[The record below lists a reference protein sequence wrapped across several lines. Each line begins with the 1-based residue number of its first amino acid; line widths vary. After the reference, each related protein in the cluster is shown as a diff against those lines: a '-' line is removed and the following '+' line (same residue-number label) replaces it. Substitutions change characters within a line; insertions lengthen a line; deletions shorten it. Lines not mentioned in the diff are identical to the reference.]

1 MDSYEATRLVFSR
14 IQSLDPD
21 NASKI
26 MGYILL
32 QDQGDKEMTRLALA
46 PDPLLR
52 TLILKAKSH
61 LSLSLSATSSSSTST
76 TPSSPSSAALNLNP
90 NPISRRPIAHHHS
103 LSIPSPRTTPSY
115 ANVVNGVTHN
125 TTPNVPSD
133 PVDDYLLQ
141 DHLSFLNDP
150 KSDDLYDPR
159 LEFVPNG
166 DSGLSHRRS
175 YSIPGMRLGTNAAS
189 EEPGLSGFGW
199 RPCLYFAR
207 GFCKNGASC
216 RFLHG
221 DSGDC
226 TDASAAV
233 NVGSPV
239 KFGEL
244 EQFGPEL
251 AARSKAVVAQQ
262 QRLKLLAGAS
272 ASSLP
277 YNSCVDLF
285 LQQQNDTQRSI
296 APELMLRD
304 EVHKFGRIQSERID
318 FSGLGLGGASSPG
331 SRQIY
336 LTFPADSTFREE
348 DVSNYFSNYGPVQ
361 DVRIPYQQKR
371 MFGFVTFVYPETVK
385 LILAK
390 GNPHFVCDSRVLVKP
405 YKEKGKIADRKQQFM
420 DRGEYSACL
429 SPTGFDS
436 RDPFDL
442 PFGSRMGYN
451 AQEMLL
457 RRKLEEQADL
467 HQAIELQ
474 GRRLM
479 NLQLLDLK
487 NRYRQYPHNL
497 STSSPISS
505 PVLPRSPN
513 VQSLNLPPNAINR
526 EVARAASVDGS
537 VLMKTESAESESSVF
552 QGVDGAWV
560 EKDCTGKRK
569 EENSVPKEYDYH
581 ESLEHILPD
590 NLFASP
596 KKSRSENLT
605 AFSTSLADDENDD
618 RITSLITSSAPT
630 NEPLLTTSSALNIAA
645 LKSCLFHVPSFSSGH
660 GAVGM

>member
-1 MDSYEATRLVFSR
+1 
-14 IQSLDPD
+14 
-21 NASKI
+21 
-26 MGYILL
+26 
-32 QDQGDKEMTRLALA
+32 
-46 PDPLLR
+46 
-52 TLILKAKSH
+52 
-61 LSLSLSATSSSSTST
+61 
-76 TPSSPSSAALNLNP
+76 
-90 NPISRRPIAHHHS
+90 
-103 LSIPSPRTTPSY
+103 
-115 ANVVNGVTHN
+115 
-125 TTPNVPSD
+125 
-133 PVDDYLLQ
+133 
-141 DHLSFLNDP
+141 
-150 KSDDLYDPR
+150 
-159 LEFVPNG
+159 
-166 DSGLSHRRS
+166 
-175 YSIPGMRLGTNAAS
+175 MRLGSDAAS

-207 GFCKNGASC
+207 GFCKNGTSC

-251 AARSKAVVAQQ
+251 AARSKAAVAQQ
-262 QRLKLLAGAS
+262 QRLKLLATAS

-285 LQQQNDTQRSI
+285 LQQQNDTQRST
-296 APELMLRD
+296 APELMLRE
-304 EVHKFGRIQSERID
+304 EVHKFG
-318 FSGLGLGGASSPG
+318 FLGLGLGGASSPG

-348 DVSNYFSNYGPVQ
+348 DVSHYFSNYGPVQ

-405 YKEKGKIADRKQQFM
+405 YKEKGKIADRKQQQFM
-420 DRGEYSACL
+420 DRSEYSACL
-429 SPTGFDS
+429 SPTGFES

-442 PFGSRMGYN
+442 PFGSRLGYN

-474 GRRLM
+474 GRRLV
-479 NLQLLDLK
+479 NLHLLDLK

-505 PVLPRSPN
+505 PVFPHPPN
-513 VQSLNLPPNAINR
+513 AQSHNLPPNAINQ
-526 EVARAASVDGS
+526 EVARAAFVDGS
-537 VLMKTESAESESSVF
+537 ARMNSESAESENPVLH
-552 QGVDGAWV
+552 GVDGAWV
-560 EKDCTGKRK
+560 EKDCTSKR
-569 EENSVPKEYDYH
+569 EEESSVPGEYDH
-581 ESLEHILPD
+581 HASLEHILPD

-605 AFSTSLADDENDD
+605 AFNTSLADDERDD
-618 RITSLITSSAPT
+618 SIASLITSSASAPAS
-630 NEPLLTTSSALNIAA
+630 EPLVTTSSALNIAA

-660 GAVGM
+660 GAIGM

>member
-1 MDSYEATRLVFSR
+1 
-14 IQSLDPD
+14 
-21 NASKI
+21 
-26 MGYILL
+26 
-32 QDQGDKEMTRLALA
+32 
-46 PDPLLR
+46 
-52 TLILKAKSH
+52 
-61 LSLSLSATSSSSTST
+61 
-76 TPSSPSSAALNLNP
+76 
-90 NPISRRPIAHHHS
+90 
-103 LSIPSPRTTPSY
+103 
-115 ANVVNGVTHN
+115 
-125 TTPNVPSD
+125 
-133 PVDDYLLQ
+133 
-141 DHLSFLNDP
+141 
-150 KSDDLYDPR
+150 
-159 LEFVPNG
+159 
-166 DSGLSHRRS
+166 
-175 YSIPGMRLGTNAAS
+175 MRLGTNAAS

-244 EQFGPEL
+244 ELFGPEL

-526 EVARAASVDGS
+526 EVARAASVDDS
-537 VLMKTESAESESSVF
+537 ALMKTESAESESSVF

-605 AFSTSLADDENDD
+605 AFSTSIADDENDD
-618 RITSLITSSAPT
+618 RITSLITSSGPT

>member
-21 NASKI
+21 SASKI

-32 QDQGDKEMTRLALA
+32 QDQGDKEMARLALA

-52 TLILKAKSH
+52 ALILKAKSH
-61 LSLSLSATSSSSTST
+61 LSLSLSGTSSSTST

-90 NPISRRPIAHHHS
+90 ISRRPITHHHS
-103 LSIPSPRTTPSY
+103 LSIPSARSTPSY

-125 TTPNVPSD
+125 TTPNIPSD
-133 PVDDYLLQ
+133 PVDDYQLQ

-159 LEFVPNG
+159 LEFAPNG

-175 YSIPGMRLGTNAAS
+175 YSIPGMRLGSYGAG

-207 GFCKNGASC
+207 GFCKNGTSC

-239 KFGEL
+239 KFSEL

-251 AARSKAVVAQQ
+251 AARSKAAVVAQQ

-285 LQQQNDTQRSI
+285 LQQQSDAQRSN
-296 APELMLRD
+296 APEFMLRE
-304 EVHKFGRIQSERID
+304 EVHKFGYIQSERSD

-371 MFGFVTFVYPETVK
+371 MFGFVTFVYAETVK

-405 YKEKGKIADRKQQFM
+405 YKEKGKIADRKQQQFM
-420 DRGEYSACL
+420 ERGEYSACL
-429 SPTGFDS
+429 SPTGFES
-436 RDPFDL
+436 REPFDL
-442 PFGSRMGYN
+442 PFGSRMSYN

-474 GRRLM
+474 GRRLV

-497 STSSPISS
+497 STNSPISS

-513 VQSLNLPPNAINR
+513 VQSLNLPPNAINQ
-526 EVARAASVDGS
+526 EVARAAFVDGS
-537 VLMKTESAESESSVF
+537 VPMNSESAESENPVMH
-552 QGVDGAWV
+552 GVDGAWV

-569 EENSVPKEYDYH
+569 EESSVPGEYDHH

-596 KKSRSENLT
+596 KKSRSDNLT
-605 AFSTSLADDENDD
+605 AFNTSLADDDAQYCCSKIMFVSRAQFLFWAWSNWNVVDHVLAWTAIE
-618 RITSLITSSAPT
+618 IFPYLGMFQK
-630 NEPLLTTSSALNIAA
+630 NEQ
-645 LKSCLFHVPSFSSGH
+645 
-660 GAVGM
+660 

>member
-1 MDSYEATRLVFSR
+1 MDSYEATRRVFSR

-21 NASKI
+21 NAYKI

-61 LSLSLSATSSSSTST
+61 LSLSLSGTSSSTST
-76 TPSSPSSAALNLNP
+76 TPSSPSSATLNL
-90 NPISRRPIAHHHS
+90 NPISRRPIAHPHS
-103 LSIPSPRTTPSY
+103 LSIPSPRATPSY

-133 PVDDYLLQ
+133 PVDDYQLQ

-150 KSDDLYDPR
+150 KGDDLYDPR

-166 DSGLSHRRS
+166 DSGLSLRRS
-175 YSIPGMRLGTNAAS
+175 YSIPGMRLGSSAAS

-207 GFCKNGASC
+207 GFCKNGTSC

-244 EQFGPEL
+244 EQFGSEL
-251 AARSKAVVAQQ
+251 AARSKAAVAQQ

-285 LQQQNDTQRSI
+285 LQQQNDTQRST
-296 APELMLRD
+296 APELMLRE

-405 YKEKGKIADRKQQFM
+405 YKEKGKLGDRKQQFM

-429 SPTGFDS
+429 SPTGVES

-442 PFGSRMGYN
+442 AFGSRMGYN

-474 GRRLM
+474 GRRLV

-513 VQSLNLPPNAINR
+513 VQSLNLPPTAISR
-526 EVARAASVDGS
+526 EAARAFVDGS
-537 VLMKTESAESESSVF
+537 AQTKSESAESENSVL
-552 QGVDGAWV
+552 QGLDGAWF
-560 EKDCTGKRK
+560 EKDYTGKRK
-569 EENSVPKEYDYH
+569 EENSVPMEYDYH

-605 AFSTSLADDENDD
+605 AFNPPLADDEGDD
-618 RITSLITSSAPT
+618 SRITSLITSSAPA